1 MHRQF
6 IWKLLAAHLGV
17 AVSAFGMH
25 RQFIQKLLA
34 VQLGVA
40 VSSFGMY
47 RQFIWKFLAVHLAV
61 AVTSFGMYRQ
71 FTGKLLA
78 VDLGVAGSSFGMYRH
93 FIWKSWAPK
102 MGRGKMLVLRGKMF
116 GPWTAKG
123 VLRGFF
129 FEGPRPPKRC
139 FTCIFIVFSCL
150 QVKSSF
156 FYEIAVKCSSW

>member
-25 RQFIQKLLA
+25 GQFIQKLQKLLA
-34 VQLGVA
+34 VLLGVA
-40 VSSFGMY
+40 VTSFGMY

-71 FTGKLLA
+71 FIGKLLA
-78 VDLGVAGSSFGMYRH
+78 VHLGVAVSSFGMYRQ

-102 MGRGKMLVLRGKMF
+102 MGRGKMLVLRAKMF

-123 VLRGFF
+123 VLRGCFCLRAR
-129 FEGPRPPKRC
+129 GKKKRSYLH
-139 FTCIFIVFSCL
+139 FYNVFLLAIEKLIS
-150 QVKSSF
+150 
-156 FYEIAVKCSSW
+156 

>member
-47 RQFIWKFLAVHLAV
+47 RQFIWK
-61 AVTSFGMYRQ
+61 
-71 FTGKLLA
+71 
-78 VDLGVAGSSFGMYRH
+78 
-93 FIWKSWAPK
+93 SWAPK
-102 MGRGKMLVLRGKMF
+102 MGSGKMLVLRGKMF
-116 GPWTAKG
+116 GPWTAEG
-123 VLRGFF
+123 ILRG
-129 FEGPRPPKRC
+129 C
-139 FTCIFIVFSCL
+139 
-150 QVKSSF
+150 SF
-156 FYEIAVKCSSW
+156 